1 MYDLNQVGEHTY
13 YIDSPT
19 NIGLYEYGGK
29 CCVIDSGND
38 KDAAKKI
45 LKHIE
50 ARGWTLEKVF
60 CTHCHADH
68 TGGCATLRDR
78 TGCEVYAPGV
88 CAAEIRYS
96 YLLPSV
102 LYGGFPSKELRSKFL
117 MSKPCDCKE
126 LTEAVLPE
134 GLSFTHIDGHDF
146 EQVAYKTADGVWFTA
161 DGTVSEQTTE
171 KYKIAFL
178 YDIAEHLRSLE
189 KLKTLE
195 GSLFI
200 PSHDEPMKDIKA
212 LADMNIAC
220 VYEVAG
226 VIKRFCEPGLTIDE
240 LLEKIFAEFG
250 IKLYLM
256 QYALIGST
264 TRSYLSWLISN
275 GEMECVFEG
284 SKLLWKT
291 VRKVDEE

>member
-1 MYDLNQVGEHTY
+1 M
-13 YIDSPT
+13 
-19 NIGLYEYGGK
+19 
-29 CCVIDSGND
+29 
-38 KDAAKKI
+38 
-45 LKHIE
+45 
-50 ARGWTLEKVF
+50 
-60 CTHCHADH
+60 
-68 TGGCATLRDR
+68 
-78 TGCEVYAPGV
+78 
-88 CAAEIRYS
+88 
-96 YLLPSV
+96 
-102 LYGGFPSKELRSKFL
+102 
-117 MSKPCDCKE
+117 
-126 LTEAVLPE
+126 
-134 GLSFTHIDGHDF
+134 
-146 EQVAYKTADGVWFTA
+146 
-161 DGTVSEQTTE
+161 
-171 KYKIAFL
+171 

-195 GSLFI
+195 GDLFI

-212 LADMNIAC
+212 LVDMNIAC

-264 TRSYLSWLISN
+264 TRSYLSWLVSN

-291 VRKVDEE
+291 VQKSDLG